1 MPCNLLV
8 ESFACPIRMSY
19 QARSH
24 LKFSE
29 LDSTDTNRFIMFI
42 LKRQDVDI
50 KNVQLPSKDQ
60 PIPILSYQ
68 GQTFRL
74 LSVFAAAQEEEA
86 MALWRDLTDNRG
98 KACVLLEE
106 PERFSIWGKI
116 RLDAPETEAGPGA
129 GQPAEQS
136 LIQGCLLILQ
146 ALFIDI
152 EDLLGTKQASLFEK
166 EITSALMQWR
176 FPQVNSEKA
185 IDNLLKMDPLA
196 TQVPPWEEHHLQ
208 RLLEEMHRLGKDS
221 FGNANFTG
229 RSLDALE
236 DLPNNDRKLF
246 VEWLSLSPS
255 GKLWQ

>member
-1 MPCNLLV
+1 
-8 ESFACPIRMSY
+8 
-19 QARSH
+19 
-24 LKFSE
+24 
-29 LDSTDTNRFIMFI
+29 MFI
-42 LKRQDVDI
+42 LKRQDVEI
-50 KNVQLPSKDQ
+50 KNVQHPSKEQ
-60 PIPILSYQ
+60 PIPILYYQ

-74 LSVFAAAQEEEA
+74 LSVFTAAQEEEA

-116 RLDAPETEAGPGA
+116 RLDALDQEPSPGA
-129 GQPAEQS
+129 GQPAAQE

-152 EDLLGTKQASLFEK
+152 EDLLGAKQANLFER
-166 EITSALMQWR
+166 EISSALTQWR
-176 FPQVNSEKA
+176 FPQVTSDKA
-185 IDNLLKMDPLA
+185 VKTLLTMDPLA

-208 RLLEEMHRLGKDS
+208 RLLEEMHRLGKDA
-221 FGNANFTG
+221 FGNANFTE

-236 DLPNNDRKLF
+236 DLSNNEQKQF
-246 VEWLSLSPS
+246 TGWLSTSPS